1 MKMTAAYM
9 EPRELNRSCLLS
21 LKGKIKYKLVSVS
34 HYGIMDQ
41 GLSWSFNNGTYT
53 FLPRFRKIVPKMRA
67 ITIVKNILVAVYD
80 GFLQYDLC
88 CFHRQAIHCVK
99 KDCAYWFGKHRS
111 VDPGGGVLSS
121 LIRALFLL
129 P

>member
-1 MKMTAAYM
+1 M
-9 EPRELNRSCLLS
+9 
-21 LKGKIKYKLVSVS
+21 
-34 HYGIMDQ
+34 
-41 GLSWSFNNGTYT
+41 
-53 FLPRFRKIVPKMRA
+53 VPKMRA
-67 ITIVKNILVAVYD
+67 ITVVKKILVAVYD

-99 KDCAYWFGKHRS
+99 KDCAYWLGKCRS

-121 LIRALFLL
+121 LIKALFLL